1 MLRKRMKNNELPFST
16 TWWDLKNPIFSGK
29 KQLKIYKVYY
39 HLFKLKNEKMK

>member
-1 MLRKRMKNNELPFST
+1 MFYVKKKNKLSFST
-16 TWWDLKNPIFSGK
+16 TWRDLKNPIFSGE